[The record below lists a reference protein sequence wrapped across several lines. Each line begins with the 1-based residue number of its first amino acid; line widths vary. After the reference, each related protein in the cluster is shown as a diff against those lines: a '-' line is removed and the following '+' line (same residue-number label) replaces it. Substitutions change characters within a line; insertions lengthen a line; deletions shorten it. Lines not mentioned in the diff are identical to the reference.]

1 MREVTLLLFAL
12 TPLSVG
18 LLILLYLRYRHS
30 PTVLWRA
37 RVVDRREQLLRQKA
51 ERTASSFVSP
61 VAQLAD
67 DLFARY
73 LRTVPV
79 SSLTT
84 QPGIGPATVDKLESA
99 GWKTIPDVRL
109 NQLDTVPG
117 LGTAKANEVRAAVRA
132 VTADARARFEAGA
145 CPEGVEFRT
154 RAAELKALEQTA
166 ASDHAR
172 QLAADA
178 DAIAK
183 LDRLAEIAKDVSFWN
198 SLFHAKVPGLTD
210 DVLHAELPAVRF
222 PSPLDPES
230 SIQDPTPGPL
240 ASRRADSPTGRGGAE
255 WSSANEQTTP
265 TPPRR
270 GGVAEGTQFP
280 GGGGVPNSPAAEPPS
295 VAKLRAVCRFGLL
308 VAKADGRAAKAET
321 AVLREHVGRVFAS
334 DPLALRFIDVE
345 IENAQ
350 KATLNEADVI
360 TAVAAFPPDERKE
373 LVALASRMA
382 AAAGAVSA
390 KEQQLLARLQAAL
403 GEPEPTAADLR
414 AVLEIPPDAELTP
427 ELIRRRYHLLSEKA
441 DPSKAAGLGAEF
453 AAMAEKKRAELKAAA
468 ESLLAPLGVPLVAP
482 PPPPPPSDLRHNPDL
497 DAVFGV

>member
-12 TPLSVG
+12 TPLGVG
-18 LLILLYLRYRHS
+18 LLVLLYLRYRHS
-30 PTVLWRA
+30 PAVLWRA
-37 RVVDRREQLLRQKA
+37 RVADRREQLLRQRA
-51 ERTASSFVSP
+51 ERLTAPFVSP

-84 QPGIGPATVDKLESA
+84 QPGIGPATVDKLESV
-99 GWKTIPDVRL
+99 GWKTIPDMRL
-109 NQLDTVPG
+109 NQLDAVPG
-117 LGTAKANEVRAAVRA
+117 LGVAKANEVRAAVRA
-132 VTADARARFEAGA
+132 VTADARARFDAAA

-154 RAAELKALEQTA
+154 RANELKALEQTA

-172 QLAADA
+172 QLAALDE
-178 DAIAK
+178 AIAE
-183 LDRLAEIAKDVSFWN
+183 LDRLAAIAKDVSFWN

-210 DVLHAELPAVRF
+210 EVLHAELPTPLFTASVSK
-222 PSPLDPES
+222 PSVTSPRLADARREEKPPVVS
-230 SIQDPTPGPL
+230 NTPAPTP
-240 ASRRADSPTGRGGAE
+240 
-255 WSSANEQTTP
+255 
-265 TPPRR
+265 
-270 GGVAEGTQFP
+270 V
-280 GGGGVPNSPAAEPPS
+280 AEPPA

-350 KATLNEADVI
+350 KATLNEADV
-360 TAVAAFPPDERKE
+360 TAGVVAFPPNERKE

-390 KEQQLLARLQAAL
+390 KEQQLLARLRAAL
-403 GEPEPTAADLR
+403 GEPEPEPTADPR

-427 ELIRRRYHLLSEKA
+427 ELIRRRYHLLNEKS

-453 AAMAEKKRAELKAAA
+453 AAMAEKKRVELKAAA
-468 ESLLAPLGVPLVAP
+468 ETLLAPLGVPLVAP

-497 DAVFGV
+497 DAVFGG